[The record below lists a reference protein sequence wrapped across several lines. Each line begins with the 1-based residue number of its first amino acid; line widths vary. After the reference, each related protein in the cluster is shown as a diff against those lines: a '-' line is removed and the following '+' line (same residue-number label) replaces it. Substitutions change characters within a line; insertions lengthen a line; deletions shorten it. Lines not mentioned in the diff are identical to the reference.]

1 MPSYQA
7 SVVREVLTER
17 SGLQRVRVEMPDG
30 SEARAYVLTG
40 LVGPVVVGDE
50 VICNTTAVERGLGT
64 GGWHV
69 VHWNL
74 SCRELR
80 LPGPEHIMKLRYTS
94 LQNDAGTSELD
105 HPEAAD
111 AALEGIPVV
120 ACSVHSQV
128 AMVALGYAAVAPG
141 RRLAYVMTDGAAL
154 PLALSDLVAELVE
167 RGLLATTVTCGH
179 AFGGDLEAVS
189 LPSAL
194 GLARHAAGADA
205 VVVGMGPGVVGTGT
219 DFGTTAVEVASV
231 LDVTERRGGL
241 PVLCVRASDGDPR
254 PRHRGVSHHVRSILD
269 LTHVV
274 PRVAA
279 HPPELLGLP
288 GVMAVQLEELPD
300 AASLLEAADLV
311 VTTMGRDH
319 REDPLFFASAAA
331 AGVLAG
337 QLGSRGGP
345 SAPTAGT
352 RSRVE

>member
-1 MPSYQA
+1 VPTYQTA
-7 SVVREVLTER
+7 IVREVLAER
-17 SGLQRVRVEMPDG
+17 SGLQRVRVEMSDG
-30 SEARAYVLTG
+30 SDARAYALTR
-40 LVGPVVVGDE
+40 LVGTVDVDDE
-50 VICNTTAVERGLGT
+50 VICNTTAVDRGLGT

-74 SCRELR
+74 ARRELR

-94 LQNDAGTSELD
+94 LQSDAGTSELA

-111 AALEGIPVV
+111 AALDGIPVV

-128 AMVALGYAAVAPG
+128 AMVALGFAAAAPR

-167 RGLLATTVTCGH
+167 RELLAATVTSGH

-194 GLARHAAGADA
+194 GLARHVADADA

-231 LDVTERRGGL
+231 MDVAERRGGR
-241 PVLCVRASDGDPR
+241 PVLCVRASEGDPR
-254 PRHRGVSHHVRSILD
+254 SRHRGVSHHVRSILE

-274 PRVAA
+274 PLVAA
-279 HPPELLGLP
+279 HPPEVLGLA
-288 GVMAVQLEELPD
+288 GVSPIELDHPPD
-300 AASLLEAADLV
+300 ASVLLHRAGIR
-311 VTTMGRDH
+311 VTTMGRAHD
-319 REDPLFFASAAA
+319 EDPLFFAAATA
-331 AGVLAG
+331 AGALAG
-337 QLGSRGGP
+337 QLCSQRLP
-345 SAPTAGT
+345 DDPGT
-352 RSRVE
+352 R